1 MLEHSRNLRQKPSS
15 LKSYGVVTVDTAV
28 PALVCGGGPD
38 VDTAVP
44 ALVCDGGPDVDTA
57 VPALVCGGGP
67 DERNE
72 VNLFSKSN
80 QNGAPRDTAN
90 IVASNPTIFNIQFD
104 QSVGTLELDHPITS

>member
-28 PALVCGGGPD
+28 PALF
-38 VDTAVP
+38 
-44 ALVCDGGPDVDTA
+44 
-57 VPALVCGGGP
+57 CGGGP
-67 DERNE
+67 DERND

-90 IVASNPTIFNIQFD
+90 IVASNPTIFNIQLD
-104 QSVGTLELDHPITS
+104 QSVGNVALDHPITS

>member
-44 ALVCDGGPDVDTA
+44 ALVC
-57 VPALVCGGGP
+57 GGGP
-67 DERNE
+67 DERND

-90 IVASNPTIFNIQFD
+90 IVASNPTIFNIQLD
-104 QSVGTLELDHPITS
+104 QSVGKVELDHPITS

>member
-1 MLEHSRNLRQKPSS
+1 MLEHSRNLRQNPSS
-15 LKSYGVVTVDTAV
+15 LKSYDVVTVDTAV
-28 PALVCGGGPD
+28 S
-38 VDTAVP
+38 

-67 DERNE
+67 DERND

-90 IVASNPTIFNIQFD
+90 IVASNPTIFNIQLD

>member
-15 LKSYGVVTVDTAV
+15 LKSYGVVTVDTAE

-38 VDTAVP
+38 VDTAEP
-44 ALVCDGGPDVDTA
+44 ALVCDGGPD
-57 VPALVCGGGP
+57 
-67 DERNE
+67 ERNDI
-72 VNLFSKSN
+72 NLFSKSN

-90 IVASNPTIFNIQFD
+90 IVASNPTIFNIQLD